1 MLAIGT
7 MGSIIAGLFL
17 PSISLIMGS
26 IAKNFGDNNLDASA
40 MSDEII
46 QITKW
51 VALVAVVILI
61 FSYIFFAFW

>member
-1 MLAIGT
+1 
-7 MGSIIAGLFL
+7 
-17 PSISLIMGS
+17 LIMGS